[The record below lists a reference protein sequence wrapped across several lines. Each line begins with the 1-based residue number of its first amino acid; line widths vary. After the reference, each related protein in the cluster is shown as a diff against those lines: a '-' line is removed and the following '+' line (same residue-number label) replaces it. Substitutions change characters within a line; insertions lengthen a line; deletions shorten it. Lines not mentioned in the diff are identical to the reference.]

1 MKTKSLTI
9 AFIAGAFMLAFTSCE
24 KQVTNAKIKVVETN
38 ITRLEKNYGDMTRTE
53 FDEVYDDYMSDLNE
67 ISHGDVTKNQKKK
80 VSDLKW
86 RMRMVW
92 VQYYN
97 PFSELRIKDVGPYK
111 SNRLLVQY
119 TIA

>member
-9 AFIAGAFMLAFTSCE
+9 ALIAGIFMLAFTSCE

-38 ITRLEKNYGDMTRTE
+38 ITRLEKNYGNMTKTE
-53 FDEVYDDYMSDLNE
+53 FAAAYEDNMAVLDEIAD
-67 ISHGDVTKNQKKK
+67 GDVTKNQKKK

-92 VQYYN
+92 IQYHN
-97 PFSELRIKDVGPYK
+97 PFSEILKGDEPVMGK
-111 SNRLLVQY
+111 GLSFQFAV
-119 TIA
+119 A